1 MFVEVNAYSE
11 SGTHV
16 RLTLNLNYIVSYLKA
31 DRLVTLSDGL
41 GSNIRLTPESFDK
54 VIRILKEKGMII
66 E

>member
-1 MFVEVNAYSE
+1 MFVEVDGYSE
-11 SGTHV
+11 SGMHV
-16 RLTLNLNYIVSYLKA
+16 WLTLNLNYIVWYLKA
-31 DRLVTLSDGL
+31 DRLVILSDGL

>member
-11 SGTHV
+11 SGAHV
-16 RLTLNLNYIVSYLKA
+16 RLTLNLNYIVSYLKSSRTLTIA
-31 DRLVTLSDGL
+31 DGQ

-54 VIRILKEKGMII
+54 VVRILKEKGMII

>member
-1 MFVEVNAYSE
+1 MFVEIDIYSQ
-11 SGTHV
+11 SGSIV
-16 RLTLNLNYIVSYLKA
+16 QLTLNLNYVVSYLA
-31 DRLVTLSDGL
+31 GDRLLTLSDGQ

>member
-1 MFVEVNAYSE
+1 MFIEIEVYSQ
-11 SGTHV
+11 SNSIV
-16 RLTLNLNYIVSYLKA
+16 RLTLNLNYIVSYLTA
-31 DRLVTLSDGL
+31 DRLLTISDGQ